1 MLKFYTTCVEQD
13 IVLGGVYARNFFPC
27 FKFIKYF
34 LICTHLSHI
43 KLNFF
48 SALNFETLYLFK
60 FFVLIFD
67 QERQYLE
74 HLFIEGDNIIK
85 NIILDDH

>member
-1 MLKFYTTCVEQD
+1 MQG
-13 IVLGGVYARNFFPC
+13 IFFHVSNL
-27 FKFIKYF
+27 FKKI